1 MSPFAL
7 LSAKKKKQLHGKN
20 FINKVEVL
28 YKNLSSS
35 SVIASLA
42 AVFSFNTA
50 LLPSAPFPTQPPTP
64 AKKSFWRAARCLA
77 PTKLIFCFQSKMLTL
92 SPKNI
97 CHFRGRI
104 CTGKYIL
111 HKKGKHV
118 QCILTNANVKKFRTT
133 SARFILE
140 RETRKK
146 RQKKKKCAL

>member
-1 MSPFAL
+1 M
-7 LSAKKKKQLHGKN
+7 
-20 FINKVEVL
+20 EVL

-50 LLPSAPFPTQPPTP
+50 LLPSAPFPTQPPPP

-77 PTKLIFCFQSKMLTL
+77 PTKFFICFQSKMLIL

-111 HKKGKHV
+111 HKKDKHV

-140 RETRKK
+140 RETRNK
-146 RQKKKKCAL
+146 RQKKNAHYDLSTKVFSKKALV